1 MPLPEPLPG
10 LVIGYAY
17 LWWDEARRGRQEG
30 VKDRPCAV
38 VLAVEQK
45 DGARVVTVA
54 PITHTP
60 PRDPRE
66 SVELPAETKRRLG
79 LDDRR
84 SWVIANEL
92 NRFPWPGPDLRPIS
106 RSEPTTFAYGA
117 LPRKLMLQVIQC
129 LSEQYQAHR
138 IRTVRRD
145 Q

>member
-1 MPLPEPLPG
+1 M
-10 LVIGYAY
+10 
-17 LWWDEARRGRQEG
+17 
-30 VKDRPCAV
+30 V

-45 DGARVVTVA
+45 DGVRVVTVA

-60 PRDPRE
+60 PREPGE
-66 SVELPAETKRRLG
+66 GVELPAETKRRLG
-79 LDDRR
+79 LDDQQ
-84 SWVIANEL
+84 SWIITNEL

-106 RSEPTTFAYGA
+106 RGRPTKFAYGP
-117 LPRKLMLQVIQC
+117 LPRKLMLQVIQR